1 MNYEFPIT
9 KTTNPKQKPDPKGLR
24 FGTEFTDHMF
34 VMDYNPEDGWNNGR
48 IVPYGPIELDP
59 CCSGAPL
66 WSGDVRR
73 TQGLQDARRPRAV
86 QTIYERSAY

>member
-34 VMDYNPEDGWNNGR
+34 VMDYKPEDGWNNGR
-48 IVPYGPIELDP
+48 IGPYGPIDLYP
-59 CCSGAPL
+59 AAV

-73 TQGLQDARRPRAV
+73 TQGLQDARRPRAAV